1 MSEATTHDVPYLSS
15 VEIERRAREVR
26 ERHDQDRIPVK
37 LLPIARKEGI
47 AVMEGTFGRAT
58 TVGMIEKKGD
68 QVTIIV
74 KRGAPPLR
82 TRFTIAHELGHYFL
96 HLRDKAKLVDHEVNL
111 YRLQASPDVQETGR
125 RRREIQANLFAAALL
140 MPERQVRKIWKETQS
155 IAEMASLF
163 RVSPGAMGYRIA
175 DLGID

>member
-1 MSEATTHDVPYLSS
+1 MVDEVPYLSS
-15 VEIERRAREVR
+15 AEIEQRAQEVR
-26 ERHDQDRIPVK
+26 VKHDQDRIPVK
-37 LLPIARKEGI
+37 LLPIARGEGI
-47 AVMEGTFGRAT
+47 EVMEGTFGRAT

-68 QVTIIV
+68 HVTIYV
-74 KRGAPPLR
+74 RRGVRPLR

-96 HLRDKAKLVDHEVNL
+96 HLHDKAKLVDHEVNL
-111 YRLQASPDVQETGR
+111 YRLQSAPASEETGK

-140 MPERQVRKIWKETQS
+140 MPERQVRKFWKETQS

-163 RVSPGAMGYRIA
+163 RVSPAAMGYRLA